1 MKKYTEEEKNLIDS
15 LNKPIDN
22 VDESLVNSIV
32 DKMLCNGDYEKL
44 IYFLNVVH
52 DFASVPNNLVDGL
65 INNDNKECISTF
77 LENEEILYFLSEDE
91 KNKFKNSLNIHEI
104 NIKLK
109 KPYDYYYNLL
119 FKQGF
124 RSFKSIKIN
133 DKITEHLFTRYNK
146 PTKIKLK
153 EIDDIGVVVSY
164 INYKYYNR
172 SQEEQISDA
181 IDYINKFGFDIAEK
195 LNSNDIINI

>member
-32 DKMLCNGDYEKL
+32 DKMLCNGDHEKL

-52 DFASVPNNLVDGL
+52 DFANVPNNLVDRL
-65 INNDNKECISTF
+65 INNDNKECISAF
-77 LENEEILYFLSEDE
+77 LENEETLYFLSEDE
-91 KNKFKNSLNIHEI
+91 KNKFKKFLNIHEI
-104 NIKLK
+104 NIKLRD
-109 KPYDYYYNLL
+109 PYDYYYNLL

-172 SQEEQISDA
+172 SQEEQITDA